1 MRQCDGLRGAEH
13 ISRRKAALEQAA
25 CAACGDNSGLCCKGH
40 DVLIGPVVEHGADN
54 LSACILKKVDK
65 LVAGEQANAERLD
78 LGRARVF

>member
-1 MRQCDGLRGAEH
+1 M
-13 ISRRKAALEQAA
+13 
-25 CAACGDNSGLCCKGH
+25 
-40 DVLIGPVVEHGADN
+40 LIGPVVEHGADN